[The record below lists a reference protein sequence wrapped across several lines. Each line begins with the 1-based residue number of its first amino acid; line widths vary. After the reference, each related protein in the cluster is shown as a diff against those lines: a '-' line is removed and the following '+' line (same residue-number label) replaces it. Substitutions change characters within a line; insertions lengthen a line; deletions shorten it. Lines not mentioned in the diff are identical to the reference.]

1 MQMVGKAMGV
11 LELFTTSRRQMGVVE
26 IADLLGRPRSTV
38 SRWLAVMEETGWLDR
53 DGETGPYRLGIRLA
67 ALGELAR
74 RSTSLQRVAQPSLE
88 ELARVTRET
97 ATVNVLLGSDVV
109 NAGVAESPRP
119 ILQAGGAGIP
129 LPLHATA
136 AGKVLTA
143 WLDKEDVL
151 RLLPPRLEQF
161 TSKTIT
167 DTDAF
172 LDELEGVRERGWATA
187 SGELAEDLLAIS
199 APVRDHTGAVTGA
212 ITVGGPIDRLTG
224 DDRTRVAGL
233 VVAAGRKVSDG
244 LGYLAEAD
252 EPLRATA

>member
-1 MQMVGKAMGV
+1 MVGKAMAV
-11 LELFTTSRRQMGVVE
+11 LELFTTSQRQMGVVE
-26 IADLLGRPRSTV
+26 IADLLGKPRSTV
-38 SRWLAVMEETGWLDR
+38 SRWLSVMEQTGWLDR

-74 RSTSLQRVAQPSLE
+74 RSTSLQRVAQPFLE

-97 ATVNVLLGSDVV
+97 ATVNTLLGSDVV

-143 WLDKEDVL
+143 WMPKDAVL
-151 RLLPPRLEQF
+151 RLLPPRMEQF
-161 TSKTIT
+161 TAKTIT
-167 DTDAF
+167 NADSF
-172 LDELEGVRERGWATA
+172 LDELDRVRTQGYAVA

-199 APVRDHTGAVTGA
+199 APVRDHSAEVTGA
-212 ITVGGPIDRLTG
+212 ITIGGPISRMEAEGEAELAARVVSAADR
-224 DDRTRVAGL
+224 
-233 VVAAGRKVSDG
+233 VSTA
-244 LGYLAEAD
+244 LGYLEPAED
-252 EPLRATA
+252 EKARLTA